1 MGAVGLTLALPLGLD
16 GATMLSWREAG
27 PFLLLGLFA
36 GVAHWLIITAFLIV
50 PASLL
55 TPFTYLQMIWATLF
69 GWLVF
74 GQLPDGWSAVGMA
87 IIVGSGLLLA
97 LQERRRARI
106 TRSFP

>member
-1 MGAVGLTLALPLGLD
+1 M
-16 GATMLSWREAG
+16 
-27 PFLLLGLFA
+27 
-36 GVAHWLIITAFLIV
+36 AFLIV

-87 IIVGSGLLLA
+87 IIVGSGVMLA
-97 LQERRRARI
+97 LQEQRRARMA
-106 TRSFP
+106 RSFP